1 MGEGGRG
8 LFHHPALFIT
18 DTTTTLATTT
28 TTTTAISLLRQT
40 KRPNRVIISAW
51 GSHPSRSPAMIINST
66 KNVLEIIVAAFRD

>member
-18 DTTTTLATTT
+18 DTTTLATTT
-28 TTTTAISLLRQT
+28 TISLLRQT